1 MVWVFLWRFFWFGGW
16 RLNFSFAR
24 GGGERQ
30 SWLCFCFG
38 LSVKWVIPH
47 RGFNLYFPNY
57 IEHLLS
63 VYLPLIL
70 IMLSISYGFICH
82 SYNFF
87 RKMAVQIFYLLY
99 YFLIIE
105 FEILYCLETSLLS
118 DMLSANIVNGLSFI
132 LFTVSFTE

>member
-1 MVWVFLWRFFWFGGW
+1 MASHCFK
-16 RLNFSFAR
+16 LN
-24 GGGERQ
+24 
-30 SWLCFCFG
+30 L
-38 LSVKWVIPH
+38 
-47 RGFNLYFPNY
+47 

-70 IMLSISYGFICH
+70 IMLSMSCEFICQ

-87 RKMAVQIFYLLY
+87 RKMAVQIFYPLY

-105 FEILYCLETSLLS
+105 FEILYFLETSLLS
-118 DMLSANIVNGLSFI
+118 DMLHANIVNGLSFI